1 LLEGFTVRE
10 DIEQTVREYAGEE
23 EFLLGFSDLYGIV
36 EKGFSGLIYGITV
49 GLKLDDRI
57 VDAVIDGPT
66 EEYVAHYGEINRRL
80 DEITSEIADLLR
92 SAGARAQAVPAT
104 LYEDPP
110 NPEDPYY
117 TNLSAS
123 FPHKTAA
130 TRAGLGWIGKTALF
144 VSDRF
149 GPRVRLA
156 TVLTDQPLETGT
168 PCEMSLCGDCMCCVE
183 ECPAE
188 AADGMEWFPGLER
201 EAFFDAFRCR
211 KKCIELTRETMGKS
225 DLAVCGICM
234 AVCPVGVEYRTP
246 ASEDE
251 WV

>member
-1 LLEGFTVRE
+1 MNDEIERIVRE
-10 DIEQTVREYAGEE
+10 HAAEGEI
-23 EFLLGFSDLYGIV
+23 LVGFSDLYGIV
-36 EKGFSGLIYGITV
+36 EGEFSDLIYGITV
-49 GLKLDDRI
+49 GLGLDDRI
-57 VDAVIDGPT
+57 VDEVINGPT
-66 EEYVAHYGEINRRL
+66 EAYIRHYEDINRRL
-80 DEITSEIADLLR
+80 DEITSEIVEHLR
-92 SAGARAQAVPAT
+92 SAGARAEAIPAT
-104 LYEDPP
+104 IYEDPSDP
-110 NPEDPYY
+110 NDPYY

-156 TVLTDQPLETGT
+156 TVLTDHPLDTGN
-168 PCEMSLCGDCMCCVE
+168 PCEMSLCGDCLCCVE

-201 EAFFDAFRCR
+201 ETFFDALRCR
-211 KKCIELTRETMGKS
+211 RECIRQTEAVLGRS
-225 DLAVCGICM
+225 HVVVCGICM
-234 AVCPVGVEYRTP
+234 AVCPVGVEYRTA

-251 WV
+251 WI

>member
-1 LLEGFTVRE
+1 MRE
-10 DIEQTVREYAGEE
+10 EIEQIIGEYACEGEY
-23 EFLLGFSDLYGIV
+23 LLGFSNLYGIV
-36 EKGFSGLIYGITV
+36 EKDFSGLLFGVTI
-49 GLKLDDRI
+49 GLRLDDRI

-66 EEYVAHYGEINRRL
+66 EAYVAHYGEINRQL
-80 DEITSEIADLLR
+80 DEIASEVADLLKAR
-92 SAGARAQAVPAT
+92 GARAEAIAAT
-104 LYEDPP
+104 LDDPP
-110 NPEDPYY
+110 DPADPYY
-117 TNLSAS
+117 TSLSAS

-149 GPRVRLA
+149 GPRVRLV
-156 TVLTDQPLETGT
+156 TVLTDYPLDTGT

-183 ECPAE
+183 ECPAG

-211 KKCIELTRETMGKS
+211 KKCLELTRAVVGKS
-225 DLAVCGICM
+225 NQAVCGICM
-234 AVCPVGVEYRTP
+234 AVCPVGVEYRTA

-251 WV
+251 WI